1 MHPMMRMAMA
11 GRNGGLSGIGADY
24 TVKNLPPGW
33 TKDWSGNV
41 YDQAGDLVYGPDVFA
56 QQRPLSVD
64 RIAAQN
70 SAAQVITLPTGQQ
83 ITVAQY
89 QALLAQQGAAQQQNL
104 LSGGV
109 TSSGVKIGSTNIS
122 WPMIAVAGL
131 AFVLLQSSGYQKR
144 AK

>member
-1 MHPMMRMAMA
+1 MNQLMLRMRQEAA
-11 GRNGGLSGIGADY
+11 HGFGELGATDY
-24 TVKNLPPGW
+24 TVNKLPPGW

-41 YDQAGDLVYGPDVFA
+41 YDESGRLVYGPDVLA
-56 QQRPLSVD
+56 QSRPLSVETV
-64 RIAAQN
+64 AAQN
-70 SAAQVITLPTGQQ
+70 SLVTLPTGQQ
-83 ITVAQY
+83 VPIAQY
-89 QALLAQQGAAQQQNL
+89 QALLAQQAAAQQQSL

-109 TSSGVKIGSTNIS
+109 TSSGIKIGSTQIS